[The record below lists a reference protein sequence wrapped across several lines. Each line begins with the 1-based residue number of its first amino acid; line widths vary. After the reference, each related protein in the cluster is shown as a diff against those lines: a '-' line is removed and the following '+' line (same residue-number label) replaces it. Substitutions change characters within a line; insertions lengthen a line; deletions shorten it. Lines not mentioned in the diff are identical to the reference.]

1 MQYKVEKKIEVFCH
15 FDTEELFQIRSVYN
29 ILDTLNELVQAHSNN
44 NITDFLF
51 GRYDSILD
59 ALDDLYFRTDN
70 FIDNLNDYLNE

>member
-1 MQYKVEKKIEVFCH
+1 MQYRVEKKVKVFCH

-29 ILDTLNELVQAHSNN
+29 ILDTLNELIQAHSDG

-59 ALDDLYFRTDN
+59 ALDDLYFHTDN
-70 FIDNLNDYLNE
+70 FINNLNNYLSE